1 MSKVTVLV
9 DSGVC
14 EIDGSIIDNAVV
26 VSPGALHA
34 ALGWEIKPEG
44 ICRGDLCI
52 PLHDQ
57 TAVIRADGVDL
68 VAAARLIGSET
79 LIDTTSSIVAVSL
92 PAQNRHLSLIGR
104 QAANFTLPDLDGN
117 LHSLNEFEGKRRLLV
132 AFATW

>member
-9 DSGVC
+9 DSAVC

-79 LIDTTSSIVAVSL
+79 LIDTASSIVAVSL

-104 QAANFTLPDLDGN
+104 QAADFTLPDLDGN
-117 LHSLNEFEGKRRLLV
+117 LHSLNEFDGKRRLLV